1 MPEDV
6 DAFIERWSKATAS
19 ERANAQQ
26 FVIELA
32 DLLGVPRPGNDHDAG
47 YSFEFPLKIP
57 RADGTF
63 TQGFIDLYRR
73 RSFVLEAKQF
83 QSEPEP
89 PTPLQVVAEE
99 AGVYTAKKKSGP
111 VRGSDAWDDAM
122 IKARGQAERYARSL
136 PADEPSPPFLLI
148 VDVGHS
154 IEVLADFTQ
163 AGKAYLPFPDP
174 RRFRIR
180 LADLRE
186 DAVRDV
192 LRRIWLDPLS
202 LDPARHSA
210 EVTRTI
216 AGYLAELAK
225 SLEKAG
231 HDPRLVAE
239 FLTRCLFCMFAEDVG
254 LLPKEGFRGL
264 LESLRGAPAGFVP
277 KLQTLFAEMQTGT
290 DFSVILNR
298 KLLRFNGGLFED
310 ASVLP
315 LDEIQLG
322 ILIKASQQDWK
333 NVEPAIFGT
342 LLERAL
348 DPAERHKLGAH
359 YTPRAYVERL
369 VLPTVVEPLRAE
381 WESVRAAALVE
392 AKAGR
397 MKEARAEILR
407 FHDQLCRVRVLDPAC
422 GSGNF
427 LYVTL
432 EHLKRLE
439 GEVLDAAAGFGE
451 TMLLDLSTHTVDPHQ
466 FLGLE
471 LNPRAAALAEMVL
484 WIGYLQWH
492 FRTRGEVLPAEPV
505 LKKFRNIECRD
516 AVLAWDGAPVPVT
529 DDHGHPVTVWD
540 RRSMKTDPVTGRDI
554 PDESK
559 RLPLLTYPNARPAD
573 WPETDFIVGNPPFLG
588 KLKVRQD
595 LGDGY
600 AEALRAAYPD
610 VPESADFVM
619 YWWEKA
625 ALLVKDGKVR
635 RFGLITTNSLRQ
647 TFNRRVVQQHL
658 DRPSGKERGRPARLS
673 EQCGQDARAP
683 ISLIFAIPD
692 HPWVDT
698 AEGAAVRIAMTVG
711 AQGSHV
717 GELRVVADEE
727 PLEDGSSRVV
737 FSTQTGCIAADLTTG
752 ADLTATVPL
761 QSNQGLTSMGV
772 MLAGRGFVLESDEAA
787 ALVTQHPQAVGVVLR
802 PLSNGKDLLD
812 ESRGAWVIDFTGL
825 SVEEARSQHPELF
838 QIVLTRVKPERDGNR
853 DAQFRE
859 KWWLFGRWRQE
870 LRDMTRG
877 LPRYIAAVET
887 AKHRVFH
894 LLDAPVLPEHSLI
907 GFGLSD
913 PYCFGVLSSRFH
925 VVFALA
931 AGGTLE
937 DRPRYN
943 KTRCFDPFPFP
954 ACDEPA
960 KARIRALAE
969 EIDAHRKRV
978 QAQHPGL
985 TLTGMYN
992 VLEALR
998 ADRNLTAKEQIIHEQ
1013 GLVSV
1018 LRQLHDDLD
1027 AAVADAYGWDDLH
1040 RSAGVPPASS
1050 ESGQDAR
1057 APVTAIERE
1066 LDQEILRRLVALNA
1080 ERAAEEA
1087 AGTIRWLRPDY
1098 QNPTA
1103 AAQAPLDL
1111 PADKQATPRS
1121 AIPTPG
1127 RDASPR
1133 RPSTKTP
1140 WPKTLADRVRLV
1152 DEALRQSNTPQT
1164 AETLAKHFT
1173 RAKVTDIAEI
1183 LETLTTLGRAHRD
1196 GEQFTG

>member
-1 MPEDV
+1 MPDNV
-6 DAFIERWSKATAS
+6 DAFIERWSKAAAS

-32 DLLGVPRPGNDHDAG
+32 DLLGVPRPGNDHGDG

-57 RADGTF
+57 RPDGTF

-83 QSEPEP
+83 LTGTEP

-111 VRGSDAWDDAM
+111 IRGSDAWDDAM

-136 PADEPSPPFLLI
+136 PSEEPSPPFLLI

-180 LADLRE
+180 LADLRD

-264 LESLRGAPAGFVP
+264 LESLRGSPAGFVP

-298 KLLRFNGGLFED
+298 KLLRFNGGLFEE

-315 LDEIQLG
+315 LDELQLG

-516 AVLAWDGAPVPVT
+516 AVLAWDGDPVPVT
-529 DDHGHPVTVWD
+529 DESGHAITVWD
-540 RRSMKTDPVTGRDI
+540 RRSMKTDSVTGRDI

-559 RLPLLTYPNARPAD
+559 RLPLLTYPNARPAA

-595 LGDGY
+595 LGNGY

-658 DRPSGKERGRPARLS
+658 DRTLGKERGRPARLS

-711 AQGSHV
+711 AAGEHL
-717 GELRVVADEE
+717 GELLTVASEDSN
-727 PLEDGSSRVV
+727 EDGSLEVSLRARD
-737 FSTQTGCIAADLTTG
+737 GRLAADLTVG
-752 ADLTATVPL
+752 ADVSQVAALR
-761 QSNQGLTSMGV
+761 SNELLASTGLILG
-772 MLAGRGFVLESDEAA
+772 GRGFVVTHEQADHFIELNEASRS
-787 ALVTQHPQAVGVVLR
+787 LLFPVR
-802 PLSNGKDLLD
+802 NGDD
-812 ESRGAWVIDFTGL
+812 ITGTCRNFWVIDTHGWSDAALRKQCPEIF
-825 SVEEARSQHPELF
+825 QHLYDT
-838 QIVLTRVKPERDGNR
+838 VYPERQSNR
-853 DAQFRE
+853 DPKLR
-859 KWWLFGRWRQE
+859 KNWWLFRRSNEQV
-870 LRDMTRG
+870 RSAISG
-877 LPRYIAAVET
+877 LHRFIVTVET
-887 AKHRVFH
+887 AKHRVFTFF
-894 LLDAPVLPEHSLI
+894 DSGIKPEHAFIVI
-907 GFGLSD
+907 GLDDAFQL
-913 PYCFGVLSSRFH
+913 GVLSSRFH

-931 AGGTLE
+931 TGGTLE

-954 ACDEPA
+954 ACDESA
-960 KARIRALAE
+960 KARIRALGE

-998 ADRNLTAKEQIIHEQ
+998 ADRNLTAKERVIHEQ

-1018 LRQLHDDLD
+1018 LLQLHEDLD
-1027 AAVADAYGWDDLH
+1027 AAVAAAYGWDDLH

-1057 APVTAIERE
+1057 APVTTFERE

-1098 QNPTA
+1098 QRQKVEGAKPKPEQTNLP
-1103 AAQAPLDL
+1103 L
-1111 PADKQATPRS
+1111 PAQLATRNPQPPS
-1121 AIPTPG
+1121 S
-1127 RDASPR
+1127 SPR
-1133 RPSTKTP
+1133 KKLP

-1152 DEALRQSNTPQT
+1152 DEALRQSATPQT

-1173 RAKVTDIAEI
+1173 RAKPADITEI

-1196 GEQFTG
+1196 GEHFTG

>member
-6 DAFIERWSKATAS
+6 EPFIERWSRAAAS

-32 DLLGVPRPGNDHDAG
+32 DLLDVPRPGNDHGDG

-57 RADGTF
+57 RSDGTF

-89 PTPLQVVAEE
+89 PTPLLSVAEE

-111 VRGSDAWDDAM
+111 VRGSEAWDDAM

-136 PADEPSPPFLLI
+136 PAEEPSPPFLLI

-264 LESLRGAPAGFVP
+264 LESLRGSPAGFVP

-298 KLLRFNGGLFED
+298 KLLRFNGGLFEE

-315 LDEIQLG
+315 LDETQLG

-516 AVLAWDGAPVPVT
+516 AVLAWDGDPVPVT
-529 DDHGHPVTVWD
+529 DENGHPVTVWD
-540 RRSMKTDPVTGRDI
+540 RRSMKTDPATGRDV

-588 KLKVRQD
+588 PARMRED

-600 AEALRAAYPD
+600 AETLRAAYPD

-619 YWWEKA
+619 YWWHKA
-625 ALLVKDGKVR
+625 ALLVKEGKVR

-658 DRPSGKERGRPARLS
+658 DK
-673 EQCGQDARAP
+673 
-683 ISLIFAIPD
+683 ISLLFAVPD

-698 AEGAAVRIAMTVG
+698 AEGAAVRIAMTVAEAG
-711 AQGSHV
+711 ERP
-717 GELRVVADEE
+717 GELSRVVDEE
-727 PLEDGSSRVV
+727 SQADGSSIVAFDAQAGRI
-737 FSTQTGCIAADLTTG
+737 SADLSVGAHVAKTEALRAMEGLANRGFCLFGAGFIVTPEVAAGLGLGQVTG
-752 ADLTATVPL
+752 LDRHIREYRNGRDLTDSPR
-761 QSNQGLTSMGV
+761 GV
-772 MLAGRGFVLESDEAA
+772 MCI
-787 ALVTQHPQAVGVVLR
+787 
-802 PLSNGKDLLD
+802 DLFGLD
-812 ESRGAWVIDFTGL
+812 
-825 SVEEARSQHPELF
+825 VEEVRSRFPATYQH
-838 QIVLTRVKPERDGNR
+838 VLTHVKPERDTNK
-853 DAQFRE
+853 RE
-859 KWWLFGRWRQE
+859 SRRKNWWIFGEPNKE
-870 LRDMTRG
+870 LRRMLEG
-877 LPRYIAAVET
+877 LPRYVATVET
-887 AKHRVFH
+887 AKHRVFQF
-894 LLDAPVLPEHSLI
+894 LSANILPDNKLI
-907 GFGLSD
+907 VIALSD
-913 PYCFGVLSSRFH
+913 AFHLGVLSSRIH
-925 VVFALA
+925 TTYALA
-931 AGGTLE
+931 AGGWLGYGN
-937 DRPRYN
+937 DPVYA

-960 KARIRALAE
+960 KARIRSLGE

-998 ADRNLTAKEQIIHEQ
+998 ADRNLTAKERVIHEQ

-1018 LRQLHDDLD
+1018 LLQLHEDLD
-1027 AAVADAYGWDDLH
+1027 AAVAAAYGWDDL
-1040 RSAGVPPASS
+1040 SAL
-1050 ESGQDAR
+1050 R
-1057 APVTAIERE
+1057 AEAHKGSIHDFKTGETAQIEATPDGFGSAVTTFERE

-1080 ERAAEEA
+1080 ERAAEES

-1098 QNPTA
+1098 QNPTGTQN
-1103 AAQAPLDL
+1103 AQ
-1111 PADKQATPRS
+1111 PALALTK
-1121 AIPTPG
+1121 
-1127 RDASPR
+1127 DAKPKPKTSKA
-1133 RPSTKTP
+1133 KTP

-1152 DEALRQSNTPQT
+1152 DEALRQSATPQT

-1173 RAKVTDIAEI
+1173 RAKPSDITEI

-1196 GEQFTG
+1196 GEHFTG

>member
-6 DAFIERWSKATAS
+6 EPFIERWSRAAAS

-32 DLLGVPRPGNDHDAG
+32 DLLDVPRPGNDHSDG

-57 RADGTF
+57 RSDGTF

-89 PTPLQVVAEE
+89 PTPLLSVAEE

-111 VRGSDAWDDAM
+111 VRGSEAWDDAM

-136 PADEPSPPFLLI
+136 PAEEPSPPFLLI

-264 LESLRGAPAGFVP
+264 LESLRGSPAGFVP

-298 KLLRFNGGLFED
+298 KLLRFNGGLFEE

-315 LDEIQLG
+315 LDETQLG

-516 AVLAWDGAPVPVT
+516 AVLAWDGDPVPVT

-588 KLKVRQD
+588 NKRMRD
-595 LGDGY
+595 ALGSGY
-600 AEALRAAYPD
+600 TEALRAAYPS
-610 VPESADFVM
+610 VPETADFVM
-619 YWWEKA
+619 YWWDKA
-625 ALLVKDGKVR
+625 ATLAGTEALR
-635 RFGLITTNSLRQ
+635 RFGLITTNSLRMI
-647 TFNRRVVQQHL
+647 FNRRVVQKHL
-658 DRPSGKERGRPARLS
+658 KKLS
-673 EQCGQDARAP
+673 
-683 ISLIFAIPD
+683 LVFAIPD

-698 AEGAAVRIAMTVG
+698 TDGADVRIAMTVAVPG
-711 AQGSHV
+711 QHS
-717 GELRVVADEE
+717 GELWIVTTED
-727 PLEDGSSRVV
+727 PHEDGSSAVT
-737 FSTQTGCIAADLTTG
+737 FFAETGRIAADLTTG
-752 ADLTATVPL
+752 ADVAGAVPMKANEGICFQGMNLVGEGFRLTPEEAAELGHTEKTPVGVIRRYQKGRELVQGGSSGLVIDAWGLTAEELRAKWPTAYQHL
-761 QSNQGLTSMGV
+761 
-772 MLAGRGFVLESDEAA
+772 
-787 ALVTQHPQAVGVVLR
+787 LVHVKPARDQNNR
-802 PLSNGKDLLD
+802 
-812 ESRGAWVIDFTGL
+812 ESRK
-825 SVEEARSQHPELF
+825 R
-838 QIVLTRVKPERDGNR
+838 N
-853 DAQFRE
+853 
-859 KWWLFGRWRQE
+859 WWLFGE
-870 LRDMTRG
+870 PVGKLRKAVAG
-877 LPRYIAAVET
+877 LHRFIATVET
-887 AKHRVFH
+887 SKFKPFVFIDPDVVPDH
-894 LLDAPVLPEHSLI
+894 KLYAIALDDAFFL
-907 GFGLSD
+907 
-913 PYCFGVLSSRFH
+913 GVLSSRIH
-925 VVFALA
+925 QVWALA
-931 AGGTLE
+931 AGGRLGVGNDPTWT
-937 DRPRYN
+937 N
-943 KTRCFDPFPFP
+943 TTCFLPFPFP

-960 KARIRALAE
+960 KARIRALGE

-998 ADRNLTAKEQIIHEQ
+998 ADRNLTAKERVIHEQ

-1018 LRQLHDDLD
+1018 LLQLHEDLD
-1027 AAVADAYGWDDLH
+1027 AAVAAAYGWDDLWALRTEAH
-1040 RSAGVPPASS
+1040 KGSIHDFKTGETAQIEATPDGFGSA
-1050 ESGQDAR
+1050 
-1057 APVTAIERE
+1057 VTTFERE

-1080 ERAAEEA
+1080 ERAAEES
-1087 AGTIRWLRPDY
+1087 AGAIRWLRPDY
-1098 QNPTA
+1098 QNPTGTTT
-1103 AAQAPLDL
+1103 AQTALAL
-1111 PADKQATPRS
+1111 TK
-1121 AIPTPG
+1121 
-1127 RDASPR
+1127 DAKPKPKKSKA
-1133 RPSTKTP
+1133 KTP

-1152 DEALRQSNTPQT
+1152 DEALRQSATPQT

-1173 RAKVTDIAEI
+1173 RAKPADITEI

-1196 GEQFTG
+1196 GDKFTG